1 MLKSLL
7 RISLSLLLAVASLYA
22 AADTQTAGEVKALI
36 PAATRNTQPTK
47 PKDTIAWNDLLKTGD
62 QGRLRAT
69 LTAGSIL
76 SLGSNSELQV
86 VQHDAVSQQ
95 TLLAVNYGKLRNQ
108 VVKIT
113 KADGKYEVRTPN
125 AVIGVTGTDFYVEY
139 ANNQTTVIV
148 YSGTVEVTPEAG
160 AKVVKK
166 DDKSKR
172 AAAFVVLSAGQ
183 MVVIGLETPA
193 GGYLANTTPAALAAA
208 SIQDTNVPDPVSVAM
223 THHVLRNTLIG
234 IAAPVGVVGGIVAS
248 QSGGGGGSTPTS
260 TTPPTSPPPA
270 TTTID
275 FTNKFDAI
283 IASNTGIATKG
294 SELQFY
300 NGIYAPAKKS
310 LGTVSYSAGAFTG
323 ANVLTGGT
331 FASAGST
338 FVVTSGAANYGQPP
352 KGNIFTGSFTGPV
365 TWTLVSQTGKYT
377 DNFTLS
383 GSFSGTLYTGAT
395 VTGTTMQSIKLS
407 TDQWVHDHEATIL
420 TGQSQFI
427 VPDAS
432 KAAAFA
438 KALALT
444 GTRFSLHASRMQLP
458 DARLNALARK
468 SMRHKGFGW
477 SFVF

>member
-1 MLKSLL
+1 MHKSLL
-7 RISLSLLLAVASLYA
+7 SLSLALLLAVAPLYA
-22 AADTQTAGEVKALI
+22 APTETQTAGEVKALI
-36 PAATRNTQPTK
+36 PSATRNAQPTK
-47 PKDTIAWNDLLKTGD
+47 ANDVVLWNDLLKTGE

-95 TLLAVNYGKLRNQ
+95 TVLAINYGKLRNQ
-108 VVKIT
+108 VAKVT
-113 KADGKYEVRTPN
+113 KPDGKYEVKTPN

-139 ANNQTTVIV
+139 ANNETTVIC
-148 YSGTVEVTPEAG
+148 YSGTVQVTPTSG
-160 AKVVKK
+160 GKVVKK
-166 DDKSKR
+166 DEKAKHEDS
-172 AAAFVVLSAGQ
+172 FVILTADQ
-183 MVVIGLETPA
+183 MVVIGLDAPP
-193 GGYLANTTPAALAAA
+193 GGYVATAAPQALVA
-208 SIQDTNVPDPVSVAM
+208 STLQDTHVPDAGSIAV

-234 IAAPVGVVGGIVAS
+234 IAAPAGLVGGILGS
-248 QSGGGGGSTPTS
+248 QSGGGNGGTS
-260 TTPPTSPPPA
+260 TTPPPPPPA

-283 IASNTGIATKG
+283 IASSTGIATKG
-294 SELQFY
+294 SELQVY
-300 NGIYAPAKKS
+300 NGIAAPPKKS
-310 LGTVSYSAGAFTG
+310 LGSVAYSAGAFTG

-331 FASAGST
+331 FASTGST

-377 DNFTLS
+377 DNFTLT
-383 GSFSGTLYTGAT
+383 GAFSGTLYTGVT
-395 VTGTTMQSIKLS
+395 VTGTTTQNIKLS

-420 TGQSQFI
+420 TGQSQFV

-432 KAAAFA
+432 KSAAFA
-438 KALALT
+438 KALGLAGMKFKLHTART
-444 GTRFSLHASRMQLP
+444 GFA

-468 SMRHKGFGW
+468 SARQKGFGW